1 LILPGQAY
9 FFNLSLYYFGKFVL
23 FWSVQIFELTGNSE
37 KMNISEVSSSLE
49 NIPLPPDQKKAI
61 LQLIDAKINNDMK
74 EVIAKLNELE
84 GKLEVKIQMTNDKLS
99 NEIKIVY
106 WVIGIAMAVIM
117 FVVARK

>member
-1 LILPGQAY
+1 
-9 FFNLSLYYFGKFVL
+9 
-23 FWSVQIFELTGNSE
+23 
-37 KMNISEVSSSLE
+37 MNISEVSSSLE
-49 NIPLPPDQKKAI
+49 IVSLPPDQKKAI

-84 GKLEVKIQMTNDKLS
+84 VKIQMTNDKLS

-106 WVIGIAMAVIM
+106 WVIGIAMAIIM